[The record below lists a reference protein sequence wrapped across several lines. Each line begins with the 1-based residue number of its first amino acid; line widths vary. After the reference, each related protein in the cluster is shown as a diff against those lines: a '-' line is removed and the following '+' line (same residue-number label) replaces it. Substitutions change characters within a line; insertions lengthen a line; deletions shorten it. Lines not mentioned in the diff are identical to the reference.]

1 MLVMMFSSLTVGTAR
16 YIMITLEVAR
26 AFNKS
31 DINPVMIAPIE
42 NKVESKLLAWLI
54 KYSPN
59 NVKRVSMFSSLNPI
73 IYN

>member
-1 MLVMMFSSLTVGTAR
+1 MIANTCNNIMLVMMFLSLTVGTAR

-42 NKVESKLLAWLI
+42 NKGESKLHCLHG
-54 KYSPN
+54 
-59 NVKRVSMFSSLNPI
+59 
-73 IYN
+73 